1 MKGATSPKKKK
12 KKITGKKV
20 LKWIALTPVSPLLLL
35 WWLLRMLWKG
45 WCGFVHLLGFKRLDG
60 YILKKFLTTYF
71 FLILIII
78 IIAIIFDFNEKID
91 KITGTGA
98 TWGEIIFDYYAN
110 FIPYFAVMFSPLFTF
125 IAVIFFTTNLASHS
139 EIIAM
144 KSTGMSFRR
153 LLVPYML
160 GAGIIAGLTF
170 GLGGWVVPHGN
181 VAKNAFENKH
191 VKKRQMVD
199 VAENVQMQVD
209 TGVIAYIS
217 FFDNRTK
224 AGSGFILTKFE
235 EKKIVSNLEAETIQ
249 YDTLADHKYSW
260 TLRNYKTRTVRSTRD
275 ILGHGE
281 RKDTT
286 LLMEPKDFFY
296 AYGQQETMTIDELNY
311 FIDRQRL
318 RGSAGLATFE
328 VEFHKRFAAPFAA
341 FILTLIGVS
350 LSSQKRKGGMGT
362 SIGIG
367 LALTFAYILF
377 QTVSSSFAI
386 NEGWNPALAVWTPNI
401 LYFFIAAWYYWRTP
415 K

>member
-1 MKGATSPKKKK
+1 MKGAKSPKEK
-12 KKITGKKV
+12 TGKVTARQV
-20 LKWIALTPVSPLLLL
+20 LKWICLIPVSPLLLV
-35 WWLLRMLWKG
+35 WWILRMLWRG
-45 WCGFVHLLGFKRLDG
+45 WCGFVHFLGFKRIDG

-71 FLILIII
+71 FLIVIIVT
-78 IIAIIFDFNEKID
+78 IAIIFDFNEKID

-98 TWGEIIFDYYAN
+98 TWQEIVFDYYAN
-110 FIPYFAVMFSPLFTF
+110 FVPYFANMFSPLFTF

-160 GAGIIAGLTF
+160 GASIIASISF
-170 GLGGWVVPHGN
+170 GLGGWVIPQGN
-181 VAKNAFENKH
+181 VHKNAFENKH

-209 TGVIAYIS
+209 TSVIAYIDH
-217 FFDNRTK
+217 FDNRTK
-224 AGSGFILTKFE
+224 AGTGFLLTKFE
-235 EKKIVSNLEAETIQ
+235 SKEIVWSLEANTIQ
-249 YDTLADHKYSW
+249 YDTLSRYSW
-260 TLRNYKTRTVRSTRD
+260 KIRNYKERRVHGNRD
-275 ILGHGE
+275 VLQMG
-281 RKDTT
+281 DTLT
-286 LLMEPKDFFY
+286 KRIIMEPKDFFY

-350 LSSQKRKGGMGT
+350 LSSQKRKGGLGT

-377 QTVSSSFAI
+377 QTISSSFAI
-386 NEGWNPALAVWTPNI
+386 NEGWNAALAVWTPNI
-401 LYFFIAAWYYWRTP
+401 LYFFIAAWYYIRTP